1 MNRRPSVRLSSLASI
16 CLLLVLSACGSA
28 SPGATNR
35 PPASGGPGTAAAPGT
50 AGGGGGG
57 GASTTGDLC
66 AVFTEDLAVAALGGP
81 VDEPTGGDVVPRPNG
96 VYCHYR
102 LAGDA
107 NTTAEAQFDDMTMAE
122 YEQKAQALNM
132 ATPLAGV
139 GEAAYQLDRSTMG
152 GPGASVL
159 AWAGG
164 RGISVLINR
173 TGADQAA
180 LLSAAKAIA
189 TKILG

>member
-1 MNRRPSVRLSSLASI
+1 MNRRLSVRLSSLASM
-16 CLLLVLSACGSA
+16 CLLLVVGACGS
-28 SPGATNR
+28 SSG
-35 PPASGGPGTAAAPGT
+35 PAGSGPTGTAAAPAT
-50 AGGGGGG
+50 SGGNRG

-66 AVFTEDLAVAALGGP
+66 AVFNEDLAVAALGGP